1 MKDIVLKTENLT
13 KKYKNFV
20 ALDNANITVYKGDIY
35 GLIGRNG
42 AGKTTLMKT
51 VNTLTEKSSGKFEL
65 FGKGDVELTES
76 KRRVGCLIENPAFF
90 GNLTAYQNLKY
101 YAIQKGIVDLSQID
115 KALKTVNLE
124 EQRNKKFK
132 RFSLGMKQR
141 LGIAFAILD
150 NPDFIILDEPINGLD
165 PMGIK
170 SLRDTFTRLN
180 EENGITIMI
189 SSHILSELYIVA
201 NHFCFI
207 DKGRIIKEISKEEL
221 DAECSKC
228 IAIKV
233 FDVKKAT
240 TVLEKDLKV
249 DNYKVIDDEE
259 IRIYDYLDNSAKVN
273 KVLAENNV
281 DVKSIYE
288 AGISLEEYFENL
300 VKDGVK

>member
-1 MKDIVLKTENLT
+1 M
-13 KKYKNFV
+13 
-20 ALDNANITVYKGDIY
+20 
-35 GLIGRNG
+35 
-42 AGKTTLMKT
+42 
-51 VNTLTEKSSGKFEL
+51 
-65 FGKGDVELTES
+65 
-76 KRRVGCLIENPAFF
+76 
-90 GNLTAYQNLKY
+90 
-101 YAIQKGIVDLSQID
+101 
-115 KALKTVNLE
+115 
-124 EQRNKKFK
+124 
-132 RFSLGMKQR
+132 
-141 LGIAFAILD
+141 
-150 NPDFIILDEPINGLD
+150 
-165 PMGIK
+165 
-170 SLRDTFTRLN
+170 
-180 EENGITIMI
+180 
-189 SSHILSELYIVA
+189 A
-201 NHFCFI
+201 NHLCFI

>member
-1 MKDIVLKTENLT
+1 
-13 KKYKNFV
+13 
-20 ALDNANITVYKGDIY
+20 
-35 GLIGRNG
+35 
-42 AGKTTLMKT
+42 
-51 VNTLTEKSSGKFEL
+51 
-65 FGKGDVELTES
+65 
-76 KRRVGCLIENPAFF
+76 
-90 GNLTAYQNLKY
+90 
-101 YAIQKGIVDLSQID
+101 
-115 KALKTVNLE
+115 
-124 EQRNKKFK
+124 
-132 RFSLGMKQR
+132 MKQR